1 MKKTFLVVLAL
12 IFSFSANAKD
22 DSAKKAL
29 EKELSRLSSS
39 IKVMELEKISGL
51 DNVYQAILSSGEIV
65 YTDNKSSFI
74 MFGNFLDMRQK
85 EIKNLTEIKETQF
98 KTEKLEAVSSKDT
111 INYAAKGK
119 RRSLLYIFTDI
130 SCPYCHKM
138 HDEIPALSKQ
148 GIEVRY
154 LAFPRSGLKGD
165 TYKTMH
171 NIWCASNR
179 HKALDAGY
187 KNKSVAK
194 ASSLCKSLVSEQF
207 NLGRQLGV
215 TGTPAVFTQD
225 GKQIGGYAQTSKILK
240 ALKLDRR

>member
-1 MKKTFLVVLAL
+1 MKKFFLVAVAL

-22 DSAKKAL
+22 ESIKKAL
-29 EKELSRLSSS
+29 TKELSRLSSS
-39 IKVMELEKISGL
+39 IKVTQLEKISGL

-65 YTDNKSSFI
+65 YTDKKASFI

-85 EIKNLTEIKETQF
+85 EIKNLTEIKAAEF
-98 KTEKLEAVSSKDT
+98 KIEKLKAVSSKDT

-119 RRSLLYIFTDI
+119 KRGLLYIFTDI

-138 HDEIPALSKQ
+138 HDEIADLNKQ

-165 TYKTMH
+165 TYKKMH
-171 NIWCASNR
+171 NIWCANDR
-179 HKALDAGY
+179 HKALDGGY

-194 ASSLCKSLVSEQF
+194 ASSFCKSLVSEQF